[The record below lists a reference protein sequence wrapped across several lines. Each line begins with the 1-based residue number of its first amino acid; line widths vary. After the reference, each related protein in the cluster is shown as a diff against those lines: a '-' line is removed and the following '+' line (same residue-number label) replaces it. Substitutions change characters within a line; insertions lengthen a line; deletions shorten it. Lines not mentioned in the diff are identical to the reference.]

1 MQNSRV
7 IVCKLGR
14 LGELRKI
21 VDTNLSQI
29 QEDVQ
34 SSPQEMESEL
44 NQTNNFTSCVIKRTL
59 NHDLF
64 SINQNFEDSTELNG
78 TYKCYRYVST
88 HSWSLILALNR
99 CCTIFDYISISA
111 SSNIKIAEETKKSRF
126 TSELSKYF
134 SKERQAREIFILK
147 LNLNC
152 LYRAQWACSYKNVV
166 HENSRPETF
175 IKALKA
181 SYHDHDRMHLCNL
194 MMILMRE
201 ASSREGHRRHYV

>member
-21 VDTNLSQI
+21 VDTNMGQI

-44 NQTNNFTSCVIKRTL
+44 NQTNDFTSCVIKRTL

-78 TYKCYRYVST
+78 
-88 HSWSLILALNR
+88 
-99 CCTIFDYISISA
+99 
-111 SSNIKIAEETKKSRF
+111 
-126 TSELSKYF
+126 KY
-134 SKERQAREIFILK
+134 L
-147 LNLNC
+147 L
-152 LYRAQWACSYKNVV
+152 
-166 HENSRPETF
+166 
-175 IKALKA
+175 
-181 SYHDHDRMHLCNL
+181 
-194 MMILMRE
+194 
-201 ASSREGHRRHYV
+201 